1 MNFKSTP
8 FLLVLFVTLIIAAY
22 VELNFGGYGSSGF
35 LALVFFLAALVML
48 AKLKGTE
55 QTRLKASW
63 KFLLLGSII
72 LIADLAYNIRTGSAI
87 QTLDTMVLFLGASL
101 ISINIRN
108 NSISSMGEFG
118 TYFSSIFLL
127 LFLVVYAM
135 PSRLGSNIYDYYGY
149 YATTVPALFLLR
161 FMNVSLHMDSLTTF
175 HVYGVEDIYY
185 KIDLGC
191 FGFYSMML
199 IISTVLAYRL
209 TSPGKNQHS
218 LVKITAVLIATSYLA
233 NLLRIIILVSVG
245 YSYGMATMQVFHTFL
260 GWALFAAIVLPITY
274 FYLK

>member
-1 MNFKSTP
+1 MNFKSTS
-8 FLLVLFVTLIIAAY
+8 FLLVLFVTFIIAAY
-22 VELNFGGYGSSGF
+22 VELNFGGYGSSGY
-35 LALVFFLAALVML
+35 LALVFFLGALVML

-55 QTRLKASW
+55 QTKLKSSW
-63 KFLLLGSII
+63 KLLLLGIII
-72 LIADLAYNIRTGSAI
+72 LIADLAYNIGSGSEI
-87 QTLDTMVLFLGASL
+87 QTLDTMVLFLGVSL
-101 ISINIRN
+101 ISVNIKN
-108 NSISSMGEFG
+108 NKISSMGEFG

-127 LFLVVYAM
+127 FFLVVYAM

-149 YATTVPALFLLR
+149 YATTIPALFLLDSI
-161 FMNVSLHMDSLTTF
+161 NISLHMDSLTTF

-209 TSPGKNQHS
+209 TSPNKSQHS

-233 NLLRIIILVSVG
+233 NLLRIIILVLVG
-245 YSYGMATMQVFHTFL
+245 YYYGMATMLVLHTFL
-260 GWALFAAIVLPITY
+260 GWALFAAIVLPTTY
-274 FYLK
+274 FYLR